1 MNNPKTFQNTPLT
14 FAIGALVGLAMGLLI
29 GWVLWP
35 VEWQGATLR
44 DLDATGKAE
53 YIAAVADAFVIYDSP
68 EAAAIAQQ
76 RLAALQSELD
86 SEFVAAIRHFQSSA
100 QAERA
105 IRISN
110 IGRLANALGM
120 IPPDLASA
128 SAIEQTASSG
138 SAGVAAD
145 DAATSGGASAAESTA
160 ATDSNTTD
168 AAATGAISWFRW
180 LLWLL
185 AALLLLGGGLYLL
198 SAAGIF
204 DWQRWLTTRFAH
216 MSRRSDIDEFDD
228 DDEGVEQSAQKRAT
242 RPGERR
248 NTFVSETDDLAF
260 ENEAEEV
267 GRWRYQPT
275 TVSPAARADWDDE
288 DEETFDSDEEFADE
302 FTEEPGVDYMRFRP
316 NRASTNPAH
325 FTIDSFQRDQLDQNP
340 AAANFT
346 PLDYDDADADSSA
359 AGHTAAQSRLDQR
372 VDLDLDEQEAND
384 IEVDA
389 VEQDAVP
396 TIDSVM
402 ATIRNRLSSTT
413 TMKEMDEDDQA
424 DQWDEDELDEDELD
438 EESDFDRNTLADRA
452 DAGVIQ
458 APATSFTKEDD
469 DAIQNWSK
477 QTALSPMTPTRRP
490 PTSPTE
496 SAHER
501 NRPQSQPTQQPPRS
515 PKPSR
520 HKLIDQ
526 HILHYQMGISEY
538 DESKPIVDPSSG
550 KYIGEFGMGT
560 SSKNSVVQSN
570 GEYIAALEVWLFDKS
585 DEKNMGNQTRILLS
599 EYAVD
604 HNLEQAF
611 VKERQD
617 NPRPFT
623 PQPDVHFQLES
634 QNLLLDCTIIDVQYL
649 NNGSAKGM
657 FQSIKVDMSIHQKP

>member
-1 MNNPKTFQNTPLT
+1 
-14 FAIGALVGLAMGLLI
+14 
-29 GWVLWP
+29 
-35 VEWQGATLR
+35 
-44 DLDATGKAE
+44 
-53 YIAAVADAFVIYDSP
+53 
-68 EAAAIAQQ
+68 
-76 RLAALQSELD
+76 LD

-120 IPPDLASA
+120 VPPDLSSA
-128 SAIEQTASSG
+128 ATGDQTAPSD
-138 SAGVAAD
+138 SAEVVAD
-145 DAATSGGASAAESTA
+145 DSTGASAAEPAA
-160 ATDSNTTD
+160 ATGNATD

-216 MSRRSDIDEFDD
+216 MGRRSDIDEFDE
-228 DDEGVEQSAQKRAT
+228 DDEGVEQPSPKYAS

-248 NTFVSETDDLAF
+248 NTFVSDAEDLAF
-260 ENEAEEV
+260 ENEAEEEEV

-275 TVSPAARADWDDE
+275 TVSPGERIDWDDE
-288 DEETFDSDEEFADE
+288 DEEVLDGDFDSDEEFADE
-302 FTEEPGVDYMRFRP
+302 FTQDPDADYTRFRA
-316 NRASTNPAH
+316 NRDSTNPAH
-325 FTIDSFQRDQLDQNP
+325 FTIDSFQRDQLDQSP
-340 AAANFT
+340 TVASRK
-346 PLDYDDADADSSA
+346 PLDYDDAD
-359 AGHTAAQSRLDQR
+359 
-372 VDLDLDEQEAND
+372 LDLDEQESD
-384 IEVDA
+384 EVEEDEI
-389 VEQDAVP
+389 EQDVVP

-402 ATIRNRLSSTT
+402 ATIRSRLSSATPQ
-413 TMKEMDEDDQA
+413 KETAEADRV
-424 DQWDEDELDEDELD
+424 DQWDEDELDENELAA
-438 EESDFDRNTLADRA
+438 ESDFESDAFADRA
-452 DAGVIQ
+452 DASQ
-458 APATSFTKEDD
+458 TPATSFTQEDVN
-469 DAIQNWSK
+469 AIQNWSK
-477 QTALSPMTPTRRP
+477 QTALSPMMPARRP
-490 PTSPTE
+490 PAPQTE
-496 SAHER
+496 SAR
-501 NRPQSQPTQQPPRS
+501 QSTQPQPTRPLR
-515 PKPSR
+515 PSR

-526 HILHYQMGISEY
+526 HTLHYQMGISEY

-560 SSKNSVVQSN
+560 SSKNSVVQPN

-623 PQPDVHFQLES
+623 PQPGVHFQLES

-649 NNGSAKGM
+649 NNGDVKGM
-657 FQSIKVDMSIHQKP
+657 FQSIKVDMSVHQKP